1 MKNSGIYMIRSKND
15 PNQFY
20 IGSTCNLKRRGYWI
34 NRTDHRPKLESH
46 IKKYGENDLEF
57 FVLEYCSNEL
67 LYQREQYYI
76 SELQPSLNSF
86 KFASNHH
93 DKYAYL
99 AKKCFCKDLANDEL
113 SLIWVSDEPRI
124 MRYCNRELIPEILIP
139 LNI

>member
-1 MKNSGIYMIRSKND
+1 MKNSGIYMLRSKSD
-15 PNQFY
+15 PEKFY
-20 IGSTCNLKRRGYWI
+20 IGGTTNLNKRKYSR
-34 NRTDHRPKLESH
+34 NHPHHRPFLIEH
-46 IKKYGENDLEF
+46 INKYGLKDLQF
-57 FVLEYCSNEL
+57 IILEYCDIEL

-76 SELQPSLNSF
+76 SELQPFLNSF

-93 DKYAYL
+93 DKYAGL